1 MQKQI
6 SKKIFLYLFIFL
18 FLGTPNNKMLL
29 ELSIKDSN
37 GFEILS
43 LSKFDDIEIVRE
55 LSNHKHE
62 NLFLLEKEKIKKII
76 KKNKIIENYNIYK
89 KYPSDLIVNFEKTE
103 LLALTQMDGEN
114 FYIGSNGNLIEVKD
128 VEINLP
134 MIFGNFDL
142 VEFLKLK
149 DLVDESFFD
158 FNDIKNLYYYKS
170 KRWDIETKNGL
181 LVKLPATD
189 LRETFR
195 VFIKIINDTKLQNIQ
210 MIDLRQNN
218 QVIING

>member
-43 LSKFDDIEIVRE
+43 LSKFDDMEIVKE

-89 KYPSDLIVNFEKTE
+89 KYPSDLVVNFEKTE
-103 LLALTQMDGEN
+103 LLAVTQMDGVN

-128 VEINLP
+128 VEIDLP

-158 FNDIKNLYYYKS
+158 FYDIKNLYYYKS

-189 LRETFR
+189 LHESFR

>member
-89 KYPSDLIVNFEKTE
+89 KYPSDLVVNFEKTE
-103 LLALTQMDGEN
+103 LLAVTQMDGVN
-114 FYIGSNGNLIEVKD
+114 FYIGSNGKLIEVKN
-128 VEINLP
+128 VEIDLP

-149 DLVDESFFD
+149 DLIDESFFD
-158 FNDIKNLYYYKS
+158 FYDIKNLYYYKS
-170 KRWDIETKNGL
+170 FDFL
-181 LVKLPATD
+181 
-189 LRETFR
+189 
-195 VFIKIINDTKLQNIQ
+195 
-210 MIDLRQNN
+210 
-218 QVIING
+218 

>member
-18 FLGTPNNKMLL
+18 FLSTTNNKMLL
-29 ELSIKDSN
+29 DLNIKNSK
-37 GFEILS
+37 GFEISS
-43 LSKFDDIEIVRE
+43 LSEFDDIGIINE
-55 LSNHKHE
+55 LLNYKHE
-62 NLFLLEKEKIKKII
+62 NLFLLKKEKIKEII

-89 KYPSDLIVNFEKTE
+89 KYPSDLVVNFEKTE
-103 LLALTQMDGEN
+103 LLAVTQMNGVN

-128 VEINLP
+128 VEIDLP
-134 MIFGNFDL
+134 MVFGNFDL

-149 DLVDESFFD
+149 DLIDESFFD
-158 FNDIKNLYYYKS
+158 FYDIKNLYYYKS

-181 LVKLPATD
+181 LVKLPAND
-189 LRETFR
+189 LSESFR
-195 VFIKIINDTKLQNIQ
+195 IFIKIINDTKLQNIQ
-210 MIDLRQNN
+210 MIDLRQDN

>member
-1 MQKQI
+1 MQRQI

-18 FLGTPNNKMLL
+18 FLGTPSNKMLL
-29 ELSIKDSN
+29 ELNIKKND
-37 GFEILS
+37 GFEISS
-43 LSKFDDIEIVRE
+43 LSKFDDIEIVKE

-62 NLFLLEKEKIKKII
+62 NLFLLKKEKIIKII

-89 KYPSDLIVNFEKTE
+89 KYPSDLVVNFEKTE
-103 LLALTQMDGEN
+103 LLAVTQIDGTN
-114 FYIGSNGNLIEVKD
+114 FYIGSNGNLIKVKD

-142 VEFLKLK
+142 AEFLKLK
-149 DLVDESFFD
+149 YLIDESFFD
-158 FNDIKNLYYYKS
+158 FYDIKNLYYYKS

-181 LVKLPATD
+181 LVKLPAND
-189 LRETFR
+189 LSESFR
-195 VFIKIINDTKLQNIQ
+195 IFIKIINDTKLQNIQ
-210 MIDLRQNN
+210 MIDLRQDN

>member
-18 FLGTPNNKMLL
+18 FLSTPNNKMLL
-29 ELSIKDSN
+29 DLNIKNSK
-37 GFEILS
+37 GFEISS
-43 LSKFDDIEIVRE
+43 LSEFDDIGIINE
-55 LSNHKHE
+55 LLNYKHE
-62 NLFLLEKEKIKKII
+62 NLFLLKKEKIKEII

-89 KYPSDLIVNFEKTE
+89 KYPSDLVVNFEKTE
-103 LLALTQMDGEN
+103 LFAVTQIDGVN
-114 FYIGSNGNLIEVKD
+114 FYIGSNGNLIETKD
-128 VEINLP
+128 IEMDLP

-149 DLVDESFFD
+149 DLIDESFFD
-158 FNDIKNLYYYKS
+158 FYDIKNLYYYKS

-181 LVKLPATD
+181 LVKLPAND
-189 LRETFR
+189 LSESFR
-195 VFIKIINDTKLQNIQ
+195 AFIKIINDTKLQNIQ

>member
-29 ELSIKDSN
+29 ELSIKESN

-43 LSKFDDIEIVRE
+43 LSKFDDIEIVKE

-89 KYPSDLIVNFEKTE
+89 KYPSDLVVNFEKTE
-103 LLALTQMDGEN
+103 LLAVTQMNGVN

-195 VFIKIINDTKLQNIQ
+195 VFIKIINDTKLQNIK

>member
-6 SKKIFLYLFIFL
+6 SKKIFLYLFLFL

-29 ELSIKDSN
+29 ELNIKDSN
-37 GFEILS
+37 GFEISS
-43 LSKFDDIEIVRE
+43 LSKFDDIEIIKE

-76 KKNKIIENYNIYK
+76 KKNKIIENYSIYK
-89 KYPSDLIVNFEKTE
+89 KYPSDLVVNFEKTE
-103 LLALTQMDGEN
+103 LLAVTQMDGVN

-128 VEINLP
+128 LEIDLP
-134 MIFGNFDL
+134 MVFGNFDL

-158 FNDIKNLYYYKS
+158 FYDIKNLYYYKS

-181 LVKLPATD
+181 LVKLPAND
-189 LRETFR
+189 LSESFR

>member
-29 ELSIKDSN
+29 ELSIKESN

-43 LSKFDDIEIVRE
+43 LSKFDDIEIVKE

-89 KYPSDLIVNFEKTE
+89 KYPSELVVNFEKTE
-103 LLALTQMDGEN
+103 LLAVTQMDGVN

-158 FNDIKNLYYYKS
+158 FYDIKNLYYYKS

-181 LVKLPATD
+181 LVKLPVND
-189 LRETFR
+189 LSESFR

>member
-189 LRETFR
+189 LHESFR

>member
-29 ELSIKDSN
+29 ELNIKDSN
-37 GFEILS
+37 GFEISS
-43 LSKFDDIEIVRE
+43 LSKFDDKEIVKE

-89 KYPSDLIVNFEKTE
+89 KYPSDLVVNFEKTE
-103 LLALTQMDGEN
+103 LFAVTQMDGIN
-114 FYIGSNGNLIEVKD
+114 FYIGSNGNLIKTKIIEMD
-128 VEINLP
+128 LP
-134 MIFGNFDL
+134 MIYGNFDL
-142 VEFLKLK
+142 AEFLKLK
-149 DLVDESFFD
+149 DLIDESFFN
-158 FNDIKNLYYYKS
+158 FYDIKNLYYYKS

-181 LVKLPATD
+181 LLKLPADD
-189 LRETFR
+189 LRKSFQIL
-195 VFIKIINDTKLQNIQ
+195 IKIINDNEMQNIQ

>member
-43 LSKFDDIEIVRE
+43 LSKFDDIEIVKE

-103 LLALTQMDGEN
+103 LLAVTQMHGVN
-114 FYIGSNGNLIEVKD
+114 FYIGSNGNLIEIKD
-128 VEINLP
+128 VEVDLP
-134 MIFGNFDL
+134 MIFGNFNL

-158 FNDIKNLYYYKS
+158 FHDIKNLYYYKS

-181 LVKLPATD
+181 LVKLPAND
-189 LRETFR
+189 LSESFR

>member
-43 LSKFDDIEIVRE
+43 LSKFDDMEIVKE

-76 KKNKIIENYNIYK
+76 KKNKIIENYSIYK
-89 KYPSDLIVNFEKTE
+89 KYPSDLVVNFEKTE
-103 LLALTQMDGEN
+103 LLAVTQMDGVN

-128 VEINLP
+128 LEIDLP
-134 MIFGNFDL
+134 MVFGNFDL

-158 FNDIKNLYYYKS
+158 FYDIKNLYYYKS

-189 LRETFR
+189 LHESFR

>member
-29 ELSIKDSN
+29 ELNIKNSN

-43 LSKFDDIEIVRE
+43 LSKFDDIEIVNE
-55 LSNHKHE
+55 LSNHKHK
-62 NLFLLEKEKIKKII
+62 NLFLLKKEKIKKII
-76 KKNKIIENYNIYK
+76 NENKIIENYNIYK
-89 KYPSDLIVNFEKTE
+89 KYPSDLIVNFEKTK
-103 LLALTQMDGEN
+103 LLAKTQMDGAN
-114 FYIGSNGNLIEVKD
+114 YYIGSNGYLIKIKD
-128 VEINLP
+128 VEADLP

-142 VEFLKLK
+142 AEFLRLK
-149 DLVDESFFD
+149 DLIDNSFFD

-181 LVKLPATD
+181 LVKLPAND
-189 LRETFR
+189 LSESFR
-195 VFIKIINDTKLQNIQ
+195 VFIKIINDTKLQKIK
-210 MIDLRQNN
+210 MIDLRQDN

>member
-6 SKKIFLYLFIFL
+6 SKKIFLYLFLFL

-29 ELSIKDSN
+29 ELNIKDSN
-37 GFEILS
+37 GFEISS
-43 LSKFDDIEIVRE
+43 LSKFDDIEIIKE

-62 NLFLLEKEKIKKII
+62 NLFLLEKEQIKKII

-89 KYPSDLIVNFEKTE
+89 KYPSDLVVNFEKTE
-103 LLALTQMDGEN
+103 LFAVTQMDGVN
-114 FYIGSNGNLIEVKD
+114 FYIGSNGNLIKTKD
-128 VEINLP
+128 IEMDLP

-142 VEFLKLK
+142 GEFFRLK
-149 DLVDESFFD
+149 DLIDESFFE
-158 FNDIKNLYYYKS
+158 FYDIKNLYYYKS

-181 LVKLPATD
+181 LLKLPAND
-189 LRETFR
+189 LRKSFR
-195 VFIKIINDTKLQNIQ
+195 IFNIIINDTELQNIQ
-210 MIDLRQNN
+210 MIDLRQDN

>member
-43 LSKFDDIEIVRE
+43 LSKFDDMEIVKE

-89 KYPSDLIVNFEKTE
+89 KYPSDLVVNFEKTE
-103 LLALTQMDGEN
+103 LLAVTQMDGVN

-128 VEINLP
+128 VEIDLP

-158 FNDIKNLYYYKS
+158 FYDIKNLYYYKS

-181 LVKLPATD
+181 LVKLPVND
-189 LRETFR
+189 LSESFR

>member
-76 KKNKIIENYNIYK
+76 KKNKIIEDYNIYK
-89 KYPSDLIVNFEKTE
+89 KYPSDLVVNFEKTE
-103 LLALTQMDGEN
+103 LLAVTQMNGVN

-158 FNDIKNLYYYKS
+158 FNNIKNLYYYKS

-181 LVKLPATD
+181 LVKLPAND
-189 LRETFR
+189 LSESFR

>member
-89 KYPSDLIVNFEKTE
+89 KYPSDLVVNFEKTE
-103 LLALTQMDGEN
+103 LLAVTQMDGVN

-128 VEINLP
+128 VEIDLP

-149 DLVDESFFD
+149 DLIDESFFD
-158 FNDIKNLYYYKS
+158 FYDIKNLYYYKS

-189 LRETFR
+189 LRESFR

>member
-189 LRETFR
+189 LHESFR

-218 QVIING
+218 QVIIN

>member
-149 DLVDESFFD
+149 DLIDESFFD
-158 FNDIKNLYYYKS
+158 FYDIKNLYYYKS

-181 LVKLPATD
+181 LVKLPAND
-189 LRETFR
+189 LSESFR
-195 VFIKIINDTKLQNIQ
+195 IFIKIINDTKLQNIQ
-210 MIDLRQNN
+210 MIDLRQDN

>member
-29 ELSIKDSN
+29 ELNIKDSN
-37 GFEILS
+37 GFEISS
-43 LSKFDDIEIVRE
+43 LSKFDDKEIVKE

-62 NLFLLEKEKIKKII
+62 NLFFLEKEKIKKII

-89 KYPSDLIVNFEKTE
+89 KYPSDLVVNFEKTE
-103 LLALTQMDGEN
+103 LLALTQMDGVN

-128 VEINLP
+128 FEINLP

-149 DLVDESFFD
+149 DLIDESFFD
-158 FNDIKNLYYYKS
+158 FYDIKNLYYYKS

-181 LVKLPATD
+181 LVKLPAND
-189 LRETFR
+189 LSESFR
-195 VFIKIINDTKLQNIQ
+195 VFIKIINDTKLKNIQ

>member
-43 LSKFDDIEIVRE
+43 LSKFDDMEIVKE

-76 KKNKIIENYNIYK
+76 KKNKIIENYSIYK
-89 KYPSDLIVNFEKTE
+89 KYPSDLVVNFEKTE
-103 LLALTQMDGEN
+103 LLAVTQMDGVN

-128 VEINLP
+128 VEIDLP

-149 DLVDESFFD
+149 DLIDESFFD
-158 FNDIKNLYYYKS
+158 FYDIKNLYYYKS

-189 LRETFR
+189 LRESFR

>member
-158 FNDIKNLYYYKS
+158 FYDIKNLYYYKS

>member
-18 FLGTPNNKMLL
+18 FLGTPNNKLLL
-29 ELSIKDSN
+29 ELNIKNSN
-37 GFEILS
+37 GFEISS
-43 LSKFDDIEIVRE
+43 LSKFDDIEIINE

-62 NLFLLEKEKIKKII
+62 NLFLLKKEKIKKII
-76 KKNKIIENYNIYK
+76 NENKIIENYNIYK
-89 KYPSDLIVNFEKTE
+89 KYPSDLIVNFEKTK
-103 LLALTQMDGEN
+103 LLAMTQMDGAN
-114 FYIGSNGNLIEVKD
+114 FYIGSNGNLIKVKD
-128 VEINLP
+128 IEIDLP

-142 VEFLKLK
+142 AEFLKFK
-149 DLVDESFFD
+149 DLIDDSFFD
-158 FNDIKNLYYYKS
+158 FYDIKNLYYYKS

-181 LVKLPATD
+181 LVKLPAND
-189 LRETFR
+189 LSESFR

-210 MIDLRQNN
+210 MIDLRQDN

>member
-43 LSKFDDIEIVRE
+43 LSKFDDIEIIRE

-89 KYPSDLIVNFEKTE
+89 KYPSDLVVNFEKTE
-103 LLALTQMDGEN
+103 LLAVTQMDGVN
-114 FYIGSNGNLIEVKD
+114 FYIGSNGNLIEVKN
-128 VEINLP
+128 VEIDLP

-158 FNDIKNLYYYKS
+158 FYDIKNLYYYKS

-181 LVKLPATD
+181 LIKLPAND
-189 LRETFR
+189 LSESFR

>member
-29 ELSIKDSN
+29 ELNIKDSN
-37 GFEILS
+37 GFEISS
-43 LSKFDDIEIVRE
+43 LSKFDDIEIIKE

-62 NLFLLEKEKIKKII
+62 NLFLLEKEQIKKII

-89 KYPSDLIVNFEKTE
+89 KYPSDLVVNFEKTE
-103 LLALTQMDGEN
+103 LLAVTQIDGTN
-114 FYIGSNGNLIEVKD
+114 FFIGSNGNLIKVRD
-128 VEINLP
+128 NEINLP

-149 DLVDESFFD
+149 DLIDESFFD
-158 FNDIKNLYYYKS
+158 FYDIKNLYYYKS

-181 LVKLPATD
+181 LVKLPAND
-189 LRETFR
+189 LSESFR
-195 VFIKIINDTKLQNIQ
+195 IFIKIINDTKLQNIQ

>member
-89 KYPSDLIVNFEKTE
+89 KYPSDLVVNFEKTE
-103 LLALTQMDGEN
+103 LLAVTQMDGVN
-114 FYIGSNGNLIEVKD
+114 FYIGSNGKLIEVKN
-128 VEINLP
+128 VEIDLP

-149 DLVDESFFD
+149 DLIDESFFD

-181 LVKLPATD
+181 LVKLPAND
-189 LRETFR
+189 LGESFR

>member
-89 KYPSDLIVNFEKTE
+89 KYPSDLVVNFEKTE
-103 LLALTQMDGEN
+103 LLAVTQMDGVN
-114 FYIGSNGNLIEVKD
+114 FYIGSNGKLIEVKN
-128 VEINLP
+128 VEIDLP

-149 DLVDESFFD
+149 DLIDESFFN
-158 FNDIKNLYYYKS
+158 FYDIKNLYYYKS

-181 LVKLPATD
+181 LVKLPAND
-189 LRETFR
+189 LGESFR

>member
-89 KYPSDLIVNFEKTE
+89 KYPSDLVVNFEKTE
-103 LLALTQMDGEN
+103 LLAVTQMDGVN

-128 VEINLP
+128 VEIDLP

-149 DLVDESFFD
+149 DLIDESFFD
-158 FNDIKNLYYYKS
+158 FYDIKNLYYYKS

-181 LVKLPATD
+181 LVKLPAND
-189 LRETFR
+189 LSESFR

>member
-43 LSKFDDIEIVRE
+43 LSKFDDIEIVKE

>member
-29 ELSIKDSN
+29 ELNIKNSN
-37 GFEILS
+37 GFEISS
-43 LSKFDDIEIVRE
+43 LSKFDDIEIVNE
-55 LSNHKHE
+55 LSNLKHE
-62 NLFLLEKEKIKKII
+62 NLFLLKKEKIKKII
-76 KKNKIIENYNIYK
+76 KKNKVIENYNIYK
-89 KYPSDLIVNFEKTE
+89 KYPSNLIVNFEKTE
-103 LLALTQMDGEN
+103 LLAVTQIDGVN
-114 FYIGSNGNLIEVKD
+114 FYIGSNGYLIKVKD
-128 VEINLP
+128 VKIDLP

-149 DLVDESFFD
+149 DLIDGSFFD

-181 LVKLPATD
+181 LVKLPAND
-189 LRETFR
+189 LSESFR

-210 MIDLRQNN
+210 MIDLRQDN
-218 QVIING
+218 QVVING